1 MSQDTAPLP
10 EKDIQGSSECGPLFT
25 GNCIPHSLAGLHI
38 PRPIHSVSQTHHNF
52 SRLLASVYPVPSVW
66 KALLTPTPQLAKNI
80 LIFEID
86 LNQVRRLYTS
96 TSAPAMIFFSKAQA
110 LSLSPR
116 APQGLTDTQ

>member
-10 EKDIQGSSECGPLFT
+10 EKDIQGFSECGPLFT
-25 GNCIPHSLAGLHI
+25 GNCIPHSLAGLHMS
-38 PRPIHSVSQTHHNF
+38 H
-52 SRLLASVYPVPSVW
+52 VPSTLFP
-66 KALLTPTPQLAKNI
+66 KHTTTSHDSLPLSTLLLTPTPQMAKNI
-80 LIFEID
+80 LIFEIH
-86 LNQVRRLYTS
+86 LNQLRRLYTS

>member
-1 MSQDTAPLP
+1 MA
-10 EKDIQGSSECGPLFT
+10 E
-25 GNCIPHSLAGLHI
+25 
-38 PRPIHSVSQTHHNF
+38 
-52 SRLLASVYPVPSVW
+52 
-66 KALLTPTPQLAKNI
+66 NI
-80 LIFEID
+80 LILEIH